1 MSPKQSAASQPEF
14 FVDRSLG
21 PETAGVLRRF
31 GWIVHLINDFFPNDA
46 QETADEDWISY
57 GLQRGWG
64 LLSKDKKIRYR
75 ADELLALSEH
85 GKLFCLSSG
94 NLLAREQAETFE
106 RARKRIERAL
116 QRHGARLYLV
126 YDKGEIEKRWPP
138 PHRQGHSS
146 GHAGD

>member
-1 MSPKQSAASQPEF
+1 M
-14 FVDRSLG
+14 
-21 PETAGVLRRF
+21 LRRF

-106 RARKRIERAL
+106 RAASGSSAHCNGTER
-116 QRHGARLYLV
+116 GC
-126 YDKGEIEKRWPP
+126 I
-138 PHRQGHSS
+138 
-146 GHAGD
+146 